1 MSGKRALKNLFDG
14 VETLFDIA
22 GKAPMPKP
30 KYKSQRSERGQFTFK
45 RAVVKSDYTPS
56 QYDLVNLIV
65 DSDNVAGDLNKAINK
80 LNYVQKHKK

>member
-30 KYKSQRSERGQFTFK
+30 KYKSQR
-45 RAVVKSDYTPS
+45 AVVKSNYTPS

-80 LNYVQKHKK
+80 IKYKRGKIGRLRKI